1 MKVRVCPLCD
11 QPMKK
16 MHHCDNCNSFIWKP
30 QYIDIHYNTDTVQ
43 GSDCSFGAEPHDY
56 DYCEDGSVTMMPS
69 RKKENRNE
77 QKTYENRTDGE
88 RRAPSRAKAIA
99 ILAVAFSIISI
110 VVELVGNIAVEYPS
124 KVQDINT
131 DLNVYN
137 DTVEED
143 GEDWYSS
150 DSYGER
156 TDYTDEEVM
165 AGGQECTGMTHME
178 LTADEFFSAAEP
190 LLAELSVE
198 TDDYSDSSGNYS
210 YYYDSDY
217 FYTYFTQERMYNMP
231 YDIGSYYNVS
241 WDTYSGKLHE
251 ISFNVYGSQ
260 HAEDFYVSSMQVL
273 TGDGETFR
281 EEFQKQQSV
290 SEKEEY
296 VFFYTEDYEVYINYY
311 EGDSDS
317 YYVSIVKAM

>member
-1 MKVRVCPLCD
+1 
-11 QPMKK
+11 
-16 MHHCDNCNSFIWKP
+16 
-30 QYIDIHYNTDTVQ
+30 
-43 GSDCSFGAEPHDY
+43 
-56 DYCEDGSVTMMPS
+56 
-69 RKKENRNE
+69 
-77 QKTYENRTDGE
+77 
-88 RRAPSRAKAIA
+88 
-99 ILAVAFSIISI
+99 
-110 VVELVGNIAVEYPS
+110 
-124 KVQDINT
+124 
-131 DLNVYN
+131 
-137 DTVEED
+137 
-143 GEDWYSS
+143 
-150 DSYGER
+150 
-156 TDYTDEEVM
+156 M